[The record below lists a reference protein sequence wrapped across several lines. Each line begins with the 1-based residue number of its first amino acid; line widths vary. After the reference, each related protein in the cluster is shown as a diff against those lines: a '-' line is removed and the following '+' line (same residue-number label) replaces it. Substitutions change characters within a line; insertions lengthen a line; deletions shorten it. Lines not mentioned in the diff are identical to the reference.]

1 MRKYGKDF
9 KAIAETMG
17 TKTQTHLKSFY
28 SHYRKRYKLDTILKQ
43 YDAEQ
48 NTMIIE
54 LSDDEDEPVSFN
66 IDFFFKF
73 MNYLNFTLFLLLN
86 TS

>member
-28 SHYRKRYKLDTILKQ
+28 AHYRKRYKLDTILKK

-48 NTMIIE
+48 NTVIIE

-66 IDFFFKF
+66 I
-73 MNYLNFTLFLLLN
+73 NNNFLVFRN
-86 TS
+86 II

>member
-28 SHYRKRYKLDTILKQ
+28 SHYRKRYKLDTILKK

-48 NTMIIE
+48 NTVIIE

-66 IDFFFKF
+66 I
-73 MNYLNFTLFLLLN
+73 NIFLVFRN
-86 TS
+86 II